1 MGGPSGSGSPEG
13 ITIFAGDFVPRYL
26 VRWKGGLIVRESK
39 EYKSDLQR
47 GEPKANSPNRE
58 VVRQVTSEQ
67 NGGEFARKRFNRNV
81 GRGPFCSKCGIEKRL
96 ANHWFKA
103 SSGDDYIMI
112 QAFGKSV
119 TGRATE
125 WRPLCGDECVQKE
138 TAEWLFFAKMGP
150 GKSTPQSQTS

>member
-1 MGGPSGSGSPEG
+1 MQ
-13 ITIFAGDFVPRYL
+13 
-26 VRWKGGLIVRESK
+26 KSK

-138 TAEWLFFAKMGP
+138 TADWLFFAKMGL